1 MTAIDIE
8 QDRESDDPSVSR
20 DQPHDSDKKYENSDE
35 SNEEGYGAYRTKSL
49 PEGYSHYK
57 KTGQAVE
64 LVYDR
69 YDSDYEGEQ
78 PGQEPKS
85 TPCNQKESCCSK
97 GELLNLEVDGY
108 SYHRF

>member
-78 PGQEPKS
+78 PGQELKS
-85 TPCNQKESCCSK
+85 TPCTRKESCCQK
-97 GELLNLEVDGY
+97 GWLSN
-108 SYHRF
+108 